1 VSDMNPCP
9 VAGCTR
15 RHSRDFMMCRND
27 WFRVSKSTRDEVYE
41 IFWSEGVFSQ
51 EYRDVRAKAIAEAEA
66 SRERALAK

>member
-1 VSDMNPCP
+1 
-9 VAGCTR
+9 
-15 RHSRDFMMCRND
+15 MMCRND